1 MIPKII
7 WQTHEPEFAALP
19 MNYIINS
26 RTIANKF
33 HDWEYKYVSAE
44 GRDSFVKSFF
54 PEYYQYY
61 SKIQHPIVQADFW
74 RYLVL
79 YEFGGMYCD
88 IDSIYDVAI
97 EHMVDKIDFT
107 KDFYAISRDISLMD
121 KNGLTNNS
129 HIICSE
135 KNLVMKQ
142 IIEEMI
148 ERFNKDTDQHK
159 CTDPD
164 MFHYVIEKNWA
175 HVDVVTMAFSHGI
188 EFKSLD
194 DFFIY
199 LEKNN
204 LMHMVNNLENELL
217 DQKFPKEMKLL
228 KYLSKIFQL
237 TTNNVV

>member
-148 ERFNKDTDQHK
+148 ERFKRSNQAGQYLHT
-159 CTDPD
+159 
-164 MFHYVIEKNWA
+164 HYLQEIKNSEIEK
-175 HVDVVTMAFSHGI
+175 VEEDPQVTVEEESPINPYGFLG
-188 EFKSLD
+188 KR
-194 DFFIY
+194 
-199 LEKNN
+199 
-204 LMHMVNNLENELL
+204 
-217 DQKFPKEMKLL
+217 
-228 KYLSKIFQL
+228 
-237 TTNNVV
+237 